1 MKTIFTCLLTVA
13 VPAIFGQQLI
23 LESGALSMGSNTN
36 LSLYQTSLSVNGSV
50 LADDS
55 SFFSLS
61 PGTAPI
67 EINGNSEVEFGSLE
81 INGDCQLNTNL
92 LVKGNIVLNS
102 GIFDIQNSDVQ
113 LNGKLIGENENAR
126 VFASGAGEI
135 VVNAYLVN
143 GQKTNPGN
151 LGLSFTPLADMQN
164 FQIAR
169 GHEMLSIDG
178 NSSISRYYAFY
189 QPVGFSSSL
198 QFKFLEPETSS
209 SNNNQLKL
217 WIENNNSW
225 SYIDNTDIDLTNNS
239 ASANLGVPI
248 TKVTLME
255 TVNEEI
261 SITVPTGFSPN
272 GDNVNDVFVIDGALN
287 LPKNRLTIFNP
298 WGEIVYE
305 KDYYTND
312 WEGINTT
319 GKGSSKGTQ
328 LADGTYFYIFFKD
341 KDKKNSVVKG
351 FVEIKGGKQ

>member
-1 MKTIFTCLLTVA
+1 LSIA
-13 VPAIFGQQLI
+13 VPTIFGQQI
-23 LESGALSMGSNTN
+23 NVESGS
-36 LSLYQTSLSVNGSV
+36 LSLGSGTTLSLNQTSLSVNGSV
-50 LADDS
+50 SSDDS

-61 PGTAPI
+61 PVTAPI
-67 EINGNSEVEFGSLE
+67 EINGNNDIEFGSLE

-92 LVKGNIVLNS
+92 LVKGNMVLNS
-102 GIFDIQNSDVQ
+102 GVFDIQNSNVQ
-113 LNGKLIGENENAR
+113 LEGKLIGENENAR
-126 VFASGAGEI
+126 AFASGAGEI
-135 VVNAYLVN
+135 VVNADLIS

-151 LGLSFTPLADMQN
+151 LGLTFTPSTNAQG
-164 FQIAR
+164 FQISR
-169 GHEMLSIDG
+169 GHEMQLVDG
-178 NSSISRYYAFY
+178 NTSISRYYSFN
-189 QPVGFSSSL
+189 QPIEFSSAV
-198 QFKFLEPETSS
+198 QFKFFEPEISS

-225 SYIDNTDIDLTNNS
+225 AFIDNTNIDLTNNF
-239 ASANLGVPI
+239 ASANFEVPI
-248 TKVTLME
+248 TKITLME

-261 SITVPTGFSPN
+261 SVTVPTGFSPN

-287 LPKNRLTIFNP
+287 LPNNRLTVFNQ
-298 WGEIVYE
+298 WGETVYE
-305 KDYYTND
+305 KEYYTND